1 MACTAVDGKAFV
13 VPSCIFIAE
22 CIVCVP
28 PLLDCVLL
36 LPLVTRLFSLPT
48 GGLTEV
54 GVFTFGGDIRLLNEG
69 AEALLCIDLRLDWC
83 ELEVDSEDP

>member
-1 MACTAVDGKAFV
+1 MACTAVDGKAFG

-22 CIVCVP
+22 CVVCVP

-36 LPLVTRLFSLPT
+36 LALATWMFSLLAR
-48 GGLTEV
+48 GLTEV
-54 GVFTFGGDIRLLNEG
+54 GGFTFGGDRCLLNEG
-69 AEALLCIDLRLDWC
+69 AETLLCVDLRLNWC